1 MPSRSPKSR
10 VRLVGDLPL
19 LIATK
24 SSVDSSINTRT
35 DSNDNGSNGGM
46 DGKESESRAVKFKK
60 TVKNGLKTTR
70 AVVWRQDDNTLTRRT
85 SGDRLQTKVAMSD
98 VEKLAQKSGTNTE
111 HERFKVMPDYAYPN
125 TKFNREELRKEMNKK
140 SSYYHDLQQ
149 PPDTNTTNSTDNTT
163 GAGTSIVG
171 SYYLEILQ
179 CFGIPRPELL
189 KETSAFCVAVC
200 GKHAFKTDVMPPVA
214 NPMWLSKMRRACVF
228 PLYQA
233 YASVSIGV
241 FAKSD
246 YPNGKDGFIGRVVV
260 DMARLRPG
268 CTYDIT
274 LPLRQS
280 SQVYSKEQRGAIRF
294 RFQLE
299 WQNERRALLSYLPTT
314 RLPSFQ
320 PHESVTVRCCDNKAF
335 QNVARVVHGTD
346 MPGKFSMKLF
356 KATIREVN
364 FVRIHVLRYV
374 RKRQMKDTMQW
385 RYPLISMFVFLAW
398 MHSVIYVGNIR
409 YVPGHLVTYLLLII
423 WKNYALYAIDGK
435 HDDGFSAPTVE
446 EMMGGLLFSNERNRK
461 NYIRP
466 LEMERKDPDHV
477 HSALAF
483 FDEGEAQ
490 QKSSLQEIGIALRD
504 GVKQTD
510 KKSFAGTDAVEFLI
524 DNGYAETRLEA
535 VHIGNRLE
543 KDLRLFAHVSR
554 KYEFKDADLYYVFL
568 NFDTSEYI
576 FKTHR
581 PWFKRWFRLLGF
593 YNKTTTEAEAHWEMP
608 FATGIDHPRFT
619 IKESLVIRS
628 KESRNLLQTM
638 QAQEDLEV
646 MDDFGVT
653 DYERKNEA
661 SKQLSNIADLD
672 VDPKPSFQ
680 KGRSSFASFASSSRS
695 VAIEVELDQDDS
707 DDDIGPFMSENV
719 TAADIEVKLLP
730 KPPNQDINYIKK
742 DDRKMS
748 DLMVES
754 RHKMHGMM
762 GHVFND
768 RAYKLSLIGDTGR
781 RESRM
786 FKSVSQKVLPKRSLF
801 SRPGGSKKKASP
813 LAKFDDPY
821 KARQCALTSRKD
833 EYDRLLHLSK
843 YSHKSVIVSKIAVI
857 IQPILEIVQLGLRVV
872 RALFNIFTWRDP
884 FYTFWVVIFGSM
896 LVVLLHIFP
905 WRVAFGVAGILFV
918 GPQNWVLRVLRE
930 RKNGPES
937 EDLDTIVRKRK
948 PGRMEEKDDDIAY
961 FSSFAPDNRPVR
973 DEMLDTSDFKEVAVP
988 HTPLNY
994 RRFYDWPPQPDYAR
1008 VWKSEPPANDR
1019 VADPIILEDDA
1030 FHLSDRSTRNT
1041 NDEGSLGWGNR
1052 AKRIVRGVTR
1062 VHKVPKQLRR
1072 RKKKLV

>member
-1 MPSRSPKSR
+1 MPLRSPKPRSRSPKSR
-10 VRLVGDLPL
+10 ERLVGDLPSV
-19 LIATK
+19 IAAK
-24 SSVDSSINTRT
+24 ASVDSSDNNRT
-35 DSNDNGSNGGM
+35 DSNNNGSDGGI
-46 DGKESESRAVKFKK
+46 GNESRAFKFKK
-60 TVKNGLKTTR
+60 TVNNGLKTTR
-70 AVVWRQDDNTLTRRT
+70 AVVSRQDDNNLTRKS
-85 SGDRLQTKVAMSD
+85 SGCILQTKVAMSD

-111 HERFKVMPDYAYPN
+111 RERFKVMPDYAYPN
-125 TKFNREELRKEMNKK
+125 TKFNREELRKEINKK
-140 SSYYHDLQQ
+140 SSYYHDLQRS
-149 PPDTNTTNSTDNTT
+149 PETKTTNTTDSTT
-163 GAGTSIVG
+163 GTSTSIVG

-179 CFGIPRPELL
+179 CFGIPRPEML
-189 KETSAFCVAVC
+189 KKTSAFCVAVC
-200 GKHAFKTDVMPPVA
+200 GKHAFKTDVMPAVA

-241 FAKSD
+241 FSKSD
-246 YPNGKDGFIGRVVV
+246 NPNARDIFIGRVVV

-280 SQVYSKEQRGAIRF
+280 SQVYSKDQQGAIRF
-294 RFQLE
+294 RFHLE
-299 WQNERRALLSYLPTT
+299 WQNERKALLSYLPIT
-314 RLPSFQ
+314 RLPRFQ

-346 MPGKFSMKLF
+346 MPGKFSMNFF

-374 RKRQMKDTMQW
+374 LKRQMKDTMQW

-398 MHSVIYVGNIR
+398 IHSVIYVGNVR
-409 YVPGHLVTYLLLII
+409 YLPGHLVTYLLWII

-593 YNKTTTEAEAHWEMP
+593 YNKSTTEAEAHWEMP

-638 QAQEDLEV
+638 QAQEELEV

-661 SKQLSNIADLD
+661 SKQLS
-672 VDPKPSFQ
+672 
-680 KGRSSFASFASSSRS
+680 SRS
-695 VAIEVELDQDDS
+695 VAIEVELAQDDS
-707 DDDIGPFMSENV
+707 DDDIGSFMSEDV
-719 TAADIEVKLLP
+719 TAADIEVKVLP

-742 DDRKMS
+742 EDRKMS

-754 RHKMHGMM
+754 QHKMHEML

-781 RESRM
+781 RESRRL
-786 FKSVSQKVLPKRSLF
+786 KSFSQKELPKKSLLP
-801 SRPGGSKKKASP
+801 RPGGSKKKAPS
-813 LAKFDDPY
+813 LAKIDDPD
-821 KARQCALTSRKD
+821 KARRCALTSRKD
-833 EYDRLLHLSK
+833 EYDRLLHLSNF
-843 YSHKSVIVSKIAVI
+843 SHKNIIVSKIAVI
-857 IQPILEIVQLGLRVV
+857 IQPILEMVQLGLRVF

-905 WRVAFGVAGILFV
+905 WRFTFGVAGILFV
-918 GPQNWVLRVLRE
+918 GPQNWVLRVQRE

-937 EDLDTIVRKRK
+937 EDLDTIIRKRK
-948 PGRMEEKDDDIAY
+948 PRRMEEKDDDIAY
-961 FSSFAPDNRPVR
+961 FSSFAPDNRPVW

-1008 VWKSEPPANDR
+1008 VWKSEPPENDS
-1019 VADPIILEDDA
+1019 AAEQIFEDDA
-1030 FHLSDRSTRNT
+1030 FKNRSTCNIT
-1041 NDEGSLGWGNR
+1041 VEGSMGWGSR
-1052 AKRIVRGVTR
+1052 AKRIMRGVTR